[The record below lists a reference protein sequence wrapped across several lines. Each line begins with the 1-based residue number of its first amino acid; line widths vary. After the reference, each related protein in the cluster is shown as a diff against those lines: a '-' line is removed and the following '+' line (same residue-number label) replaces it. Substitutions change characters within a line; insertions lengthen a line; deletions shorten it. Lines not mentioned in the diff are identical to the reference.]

1 MKVTRY
7 HKLVRDKIPDIIEQS
22 GRQCE
27 IETLSKKE
35 YIKALDAKLDEE
47 LAEYQE
53 SKSLEELAD
62 LLEVIRAVA
71 VARGFSLEELERIRL
86 QKAAERGGFEKQIM
100 LKRVYSGTQTERIED
115 QIIQHKDQIL
125 KKLDKETLLK
135 YCWIQTHVQ
144 KCNVATDVEFQR
156 KFSGYYRMRFVP
168 AEYRKRFFELFE
180 QIKSVGASFEETS
193 RMLYKVSNRHEFS
206 FITKMLHTINP
217 TLPIY
222 DSQVHASLELRRDRF
237 LPDLGKQIAQDV
249 KVLRTISL
257 HYKRLM
263 ETPAVQELSSKID
276 KRVFPYAISEEKKV
290 DFILW
295 ALGSV
300 SNND

>member
-22 GRQCE
+22 DRQCE

-71 VARGFSLEELERIRL
+71 VARGFSLEELECVRL
-86 QKAAERGGFEKQIM
+86 QKAAERGGFEKQIL

-115 QIIQHKDQIL
+115 QIIQHQEQIL
-125 KKLDKETLLK
+125 AKLDKETLLK

-144 KCNVATDVEFQR
+144 KCNVAMNEEFQK
-156 KFSGYYRMRFVP
+156 KFSGYYRMRFVTK
-168 AEYRKRFFELFE
+168 EYRKRFFEYFE
-180 QIKSVGASFEETS
+180 QIKSVGTSFEEAS
-193 RMLYKVSNRHEFS
+193 RVLYKVSNRHEFS

-237 LPDLGKQIAQDV
+237 LPDLGKQIAQDE

-263 ETPAVQELSSKID
+263 EMLAVQELGSKID
-276 KRVFPYAISEEKKV
+276 KRVFPYVISEEKKV

-300 SNND
+300 LKND